1 MMKNKTE
8 IGIGGGVRRHSE
20 GGTWHSD
27 INYICLFENIRK
39 QHADWFQ
46 TIDKAPPCSVFCKHK
61 NPENHAAGCCIL
73 FYIQFK
79 SGFHIIHEIHSIEE
93 YLQQPYA

>member
-27 INYICLFENIRK
+27 INYLLI
-39 QHADWFQ
+39 
-46 TIDKAPPCSVFCKHK
+46 
-61 NPENHAAGCCIL
+61 
-73 FYIQFK
+73 
-79 SGFHIIHEIHSIEE
+79 
-93 YLQQPYA
+93 